1 MVSQLVGLNR
11 LQTEARNARE
21 YDAAPHLPLLTLILM
36 IGAVLCVVLA
46 VSSFAV
52 PDMSRRVLIPLA
64 MIFALLLGST
74 VFLVEQL
81 EEPFTGILRVSSESM
96 QKTATEIGASY
107 KVQYPQSALPCDS
120 RGAENN

>member
-1 MVSQLVGLNR
+1 
-11 LQTEARNARE
+11 
-21 YDAAPHLPLLTLILM
+21 
-36 IGAVLCVVLA
+36 
-46 VSSFAV
+46 
-52 PDMSRRVLIPLA
+52 MSRRVLIPLA

-96 QKTATEIGASY
+96 QKTAAEIGTEY